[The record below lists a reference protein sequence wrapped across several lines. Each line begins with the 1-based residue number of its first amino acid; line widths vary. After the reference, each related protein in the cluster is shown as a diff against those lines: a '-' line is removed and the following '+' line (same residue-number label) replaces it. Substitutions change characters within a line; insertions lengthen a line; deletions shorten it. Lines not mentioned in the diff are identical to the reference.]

1 MTEVKVLL
9 QGFPGK
15 TSRGLL
21 GFCNI
26 TLIKSDV
33 TILFDTG
40 FFSDRHLLTQKLEQ
54 EKIRPEDVEIVV
66 LSHLHYDH
74 CINVELF
81 KKATVIVSKRE
92 LEYALSDEPKK
103 AGDLYV
109 SEHTARLIKTGRVL
123 EAVEGLKLSA
133 NTKVIET
140 PGHTP
145 GSISLVVDGEKKTV
159 ITGDAVKNAWE
170 FKNGVAEMFYGEKS
184 DVAKSINKIKNLA
197 DFVIPGHDRSFFY
210 DRKSGELTFY
220 GNLDLQLYARLHPHI
235 DQWTVFTISVA
246 AP

>member
-1 MTEVKVLL
+1 MLLTEVKVLL

-145 GSISLVVDGEKKTV
+145 GSISLVVDGEKRRLSQETLLKTL
-159 ITGDAVKNAWE
+159 GNSRMGLPRCFMVKNQ
-170 FKNGVAEMFYGEKS
+170 
-184 DVAKSINKIKNLA
+184 
-197 DFVIPGHDRSFFY
+197 
-210 DRKSGELTFY
+210 T
-220 GNLDLQLYARLHPHI
+220 LQRASTR
-235 DQWTVFTISVA
+235 
-246 AP
+246 